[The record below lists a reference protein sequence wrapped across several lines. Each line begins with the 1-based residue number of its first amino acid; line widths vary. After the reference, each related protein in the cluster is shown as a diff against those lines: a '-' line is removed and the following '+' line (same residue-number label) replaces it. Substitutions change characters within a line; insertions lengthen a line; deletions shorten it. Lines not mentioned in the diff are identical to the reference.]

1 MGKTAAEIDAK
12 FVVNTGDNFYYCGIK
27 NTSDF
32 QIDTDYL
39 SIYTAPSLQVP
50 WYSILGNHEYGYS
63 VEAQIQLADED
74 PSSRWVMPARYY
86 TQRVELGSGQYMTM
100 IMLDTSPCIGEYRSE
115 SKSGWDPCGSDFPT
129 CDPIDEGECQFHDNI
144 LSQDCSSQFEWLKTQ
159 LPAVPSED
167 WLVVVGH
174 HPLDEVDVEDFTTV
188 VQQHGFDL
196 YLNGHSHTLQQY
208 TIDHAGAY
216 ITSGA
221 GSMVSTSDQ
230 HHDLR
235 CSAELEIG
243 ESVISS
249 SGHSYQSV
257 FNSKT
262 AGFTVHK
269 FNSDFTTLTN
279 DFVSY
284 TGKVLHSFTVTKGA
298 TREKLV

>member
-1 MGKTAAEIDAK
+1 
-12 FVVNTGDNFYYCGIK
+12 
-27 NTSDF
+27 
-32 QIDTDYL
+32 
-39 SIYTAPSLQVP
+39 
-50 WYSILGNHEYGYS
+50 
-63 VEAQIQLADED
+63 
-74 PSSRWVMPARYY
+74 MPDRYY

-100 IMLDTSPCIGEYRSE
+100 IMLDTNPCIGKYRSS

-144 LSQDCSSQFEWLKTQ
+144 LSQECSPQFDWLKTQ
-159 LPAVPSED
+159 LAAVPSDD

-174 HPLDEVDVEDFTTV
+174 HPLDEVDEEDFTSA

-196 YLNGHSHTLQQY
+196 YLNGHTHTLQQY
-208 TIDHAGAY
+208 TIDKAGAY

-221 GSMVSTSDQ
+221 GSMVKTSDQ
-230 HHDLR
+230 DNDLR
-235 CSAELEIG
+235 CSAELDIG

-262 AGFTVHK
+262 AGFTLHK
-269 FNSDFTTLTN
+269 FNDDFTTLTN

-284 TGKVLHSFTVTKGA
+284 TGKVIHSFTITKGA
-298 TREKLV
+298 NRAPVTV